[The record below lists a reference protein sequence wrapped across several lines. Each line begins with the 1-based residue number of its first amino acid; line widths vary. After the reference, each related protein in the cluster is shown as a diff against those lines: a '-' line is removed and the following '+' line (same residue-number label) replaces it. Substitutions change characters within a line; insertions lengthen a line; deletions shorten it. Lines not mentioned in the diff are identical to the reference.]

1 MVFLS
6 VKTSLIEAKDSVSL
20 SIEKA
25 QKQETLTLSS
35 KVKIGDEDKGP
46 YLTLRL
52 KQYKNRMTCQTDQVP
67 EHKIEISGLDLSKPY
82 FKGTKNTKYC
92 KQVVT
97 WGKIKNCYDSD
108 RDIDLTTLIRW
119 CSEV

>member
-1 MVFLS
+1 MVVYLS
-6 VKTSLIEAKDSVSL
+6 SNALVYAKNVSSLIEKP
-20 SIEKA
+20 
-25 QKQETLTLSS
+25 QKQEIITLSS
-35 KVKIGDEDKGP
+35 IVKIGDDGKHP
-46 YLTLRL
+46 YLTLKL

-82 FKGTKNTKYC
+82 FKGVKNTKYC

-97 WGKIKNCYDSD
+97 WGKVKNCYDSD

-119 CSEV
+119 CSEI